1 VSWGGQV
8 RAVFVKDLR
17 QAWWMLAGLA
27 ALMTMT
33 VVGLTVSQPSVGES
47 FGWYDT
53 FIPIVILAL
62 VVSIMRADPPGVST
76 AFWATQPL
84 RPSAVAAAKL
94 SYALLVTGMAMVG
107 VTIVLRWW
115 GLDWLAV
122 PRTLAVTAIGTITVA
137 TSAVMMVIIG
147 SDRRAI
153 VLSVLAVGATAY
165 IVGMMTNVVTLPVDP
180 NSAWPWCLFFAVQLW
195 LAAWVYRSRELTLLH
210 RVGSSVLLF
219 MTFTSGM
226 AVRQADPKPFV
237 PNAPS
242 AQARLR
248 VQPVATQ
255 SGQFEVSLTDLRA
268 VAEKMQFVDGT
279 VRIERQDGTIII
291 RRLTGSGSSHGG
303 ISRDRYSRHIDT
315 TTWTLQAT
323 TPFRFRSEWADLYQ
337 PGARITVDG
346 TVVES
351 VMTEERR
358 LPLAST
364 QMPPRMFG
372 ERRVLQMV
380 PRDTAMLALLT
391 SRWFR
396 IRESG
401 PNELDSGL
409 EVSLV
414 PRGQRGTIRHR
425 VNGHSSSSTGMS
437 PMPGFW
443 ITDTRT
449 ELASSDSTLRYAAD
463 TTWWKDYEFVFEVP
477 AMTRVY
483 RVHAET
489 VIPR

>member
-1 VSWGGQV
+1 MSWGGQV

-17 QAWWMLAGLA
+17 QVWWMLAGLA

-33 VVGLTVSQPSVGES
+33 VVGLTVSQPTVGES

-62 VVSIMRADPPGVST
+62 VISIMRADPPGVST

-94 SYALLVTGMAMVG
+94 SYAVLVTAMAMVG

-115 GLDWLAV
+115 GLDWLAI
-122 PRTLAVTAIGTITVA
+122 PQTLMVTVIGTITVA
-137 TSAVMMVIIG
+137 TSAVMLVIIG

-153 VLSVLAVGATAY
+153 LFGLLAVVTTVY
-165 IVGMMTNVVTLPVDP
+165 VVGLIADYVTLPVDA
-180 NSAWPWCLFFAVQLW
+180 NSALPWCLFFAVQLW
-195 LAAWVYRSRELTLLH
+195 LAAWLYRSRELTLLH

-226 AVRQADPKPFV
+226 AVRQADPKQFV
-237 PNAPS
+237 PNAAPV
-242 AQARLR
+242 QARLH

-268 VAEKMQFVDGT
+268 MAEKMQFVDGT
-279 VRIERQDGTIII
+279 VRIERQDGTVII

-303 ISRDRYSRHIDT
+303 ISMDRNSRQTDS

-323 TPFRFRSEWADLYQ
+323 SPFRFRSEWADLYQ

-364 QMPPRMFG
+364 DMPPRMFG

-401 PNELDSGL
+401 PDELDAGL

-414 PRGQRGTIRHR
+414 PRGQRGTFRHR
-425 VNGHSSSSTGMS
+425 VTGSGSSSTGMS
-437 PMPGFW
+437 PLPGFW
-443 ITDTRT
+443 ITDTRK

-463 TTWWKDYEFVFEVP
+463 TTWWKDYELVFEVP
-477 AMTRVY
+477 TPTRIY